1 MYSPIDGE
9 PKSARRYCESQ
20 SLQRNERRIKTNPPT
35 VTSFKS
41 FCTLA
46 ALPIFSRLVTAGV
59 TMSFFLNNMLSLI
72 FVHGRNKSSG
82 FITSSKGDILPPRN
96 TRTPLLPVLA
106 SSFLKVAP
114 VKIEQTSF
122 NLHQFQLAGISKG
135 MLSVISYI
143 SEPIC
148 S

>member
-1 MYSPIDGE
+1 MYSPIEGE

-35 VTSFKS
+35 VTSFKL

-46 ALPIFSRLVTAGV
+46 ALPIFSKLVTAGV
-59 TMSFFLNNMLSLI
+59 TMSFCLNNILSLI
-72 FVHGRNKSSG
+72 LEHGRNKSSG
-82 FITSSKGDILPPRN
+82 FITSSKGNILPPRN
-96 TRTPLLPVLA
+96 TRTPFFSVLA

-122 NLHQFQLAGISKG
+122 NLHQFQLARMSKSI
-135 MLSVISYI
+135 LSVIS
-143 SEPIC
+143 
-148 S
+148 